1 MHGGNFC
8 KRGQKQKNI
17 ISIKYINQISR
28 SEYEHYIIDGFICFL
43 LFVEM
48 VEREELMNE
57 QTQIPYE
64 QQRYVGSQ
72 FLLSKI

>member
-1 MHGGNFC
+1 MHGENFC
-8 KRGQKQKNI
+8 KRGQTQKNI

>member
-1 MHGGNFC
+1 M
-8 KRGQKQKNI
+8 KN
-17 ISIKYINQISR
+17 INQISWI
-28 SEYEHYIIDGFICFL
+28 EHEHYIIDGFICFL

-64 QQRYVGSQ
+64 QQRYVGSE

>member
-1 MHGGNFC
+1 M
-8 KRGQKQKNI
+8 KD
-17 ISIKYINQISR
+17 INQISR
-28 SEYEHYIIDGFICFL
+28 SDNEHYIIDGFICFL
-43 LFVEM
+43 IFVEM

-64 QQRYVGSQ
+64 QQRYVEPE

>member
-1 MHGGNFC
+1 MHGKNFC

-64 QQRYVGSQ
+64 QQTYVGSQ

>member
-1 MHGGNFC
+1 MHGENFC

-17 ISIKYINQISR
+17 FSIKYINQISR

>member
-1 MHGGNFC
+1 M
-8 KRGQKQKNI
+8 
-17 ISIKYINQISR
+17 KYINQISR

-48 VEREELMNE
+48 VEREELMNK

-64 QQRYVGSQ
+64 QQRQASIKVLVSWALD
-72 FLLSKI
+72 FDTRV

>member
-1 MHGGNFC
+1 M
-8 KRGQKQKNI
+8 
-17 ISIKYINQISR
+17 KYINQISR

-64 QQRYVGSQ
+64 QQRYFG
-72 FLLSKI
+72 